1 MVKIPGIIPPKF
13 LWSFDHSFNEAW
25 PTQKKF
31 FDPKKKC
38 FLTPNF
44 FLFFS

>member
-25 PTQKKF
+25 PTQKKI
-31 FDPKKKC
+31 FDPKKNV
-38 FLTPNF
+38 F
-44 FLFFS
+44 